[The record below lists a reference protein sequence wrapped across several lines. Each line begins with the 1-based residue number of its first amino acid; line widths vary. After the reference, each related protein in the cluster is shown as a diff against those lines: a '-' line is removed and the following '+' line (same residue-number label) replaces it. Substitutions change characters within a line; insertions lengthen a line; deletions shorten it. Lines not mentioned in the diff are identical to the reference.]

1 MKKCSYCGI
10 ENDDPASHCKECGTE
25 LATES
30 PVRVAE
36 QLRQLR
42 GKVAAELSGLRKP
55 RNLIVTIVVAVAG
68 LAAAAVF
75 FDQSRRLADAR
86 RELQQTKAR
95 LPELKPLQGY
105 WEGSGPQGDKCSITI
120 TGDDL
125 HFYGYGSNWYK
136 ATFTLPAGTD
146 PRQLRATIKDGS
158 GHIGNVIFAIFKI
171 EDGTLTL
178 AADEGSGEPPKTL
191 SMVSSALFSLKRRIA
206 SNPKSTEPKT
216 P

>member
-1 MKKCSYCGI
+1 MRKCSYCGI
-10 ENDDPASHCKECGTE
+10 ENDDQASQCKECGTG
-25 LATES
+25 LATEP
-30 PVRVAE
+30 PVLVAE

-42 GKVAAELSGLRKP
+42 GKIAAELSGLRKP
-55 RNLIVTIVVAVAG
+55 GGLIVAVAG
-68 LAAAAVF
+68 LAAAAAF
-75 FDQSRRLADAR
+75 FVQSGRLADAR
-86 RELQQTKAR
+86 RELQQVKAR
-95 LPELKPLQGY
+95 LPELEPLQGY

-146 PRQLRATIKDGS
+146 PQQLRATIKDGS

-178 AADEGSGEPPKTL
+178 AADEGSSEPPKTF
-191 SMVSSALFSLKRRIA
+191 SMVSSALFSLKRRIP
-206 SNPKSTEPKT
+206 SNPKLTEPKT